1 MANTYNQ
8 ILRAGTQAGY
18 AALGSYDSNVLYFC
32 TDSGKIYKGSVDFS
46 NHVVVAAS
54 KPETPIAGKLY
65 VLTDTNTIEVF
76 VSGAWKVVSH
86 PTVTAIDVN
95 ATDANIPTAKAV
107 WDAIQ
112 TAVADLAGSA
122 QTVKGLAAG
131 AAEGTFTVTMGD
143 DSTSTVTV
151 PGVVTTPT
159 WDASTRKLT
168 LPVTGGTSVE
178 VNIGKDVFLD
188 SSADNKYNAETGN
201 IELHL
206 NDGTT
211 LEIPASSLVDVYTAE
226 NSSSAKTTVSE
237 GNVIKVEVVV
247 DPVEGNALVLT
258 ESGLKVDLSAYAKT
272 ADVNGQI
279 GTLTTAVEKAQ
290 GDADTAN
297 AAIAVLN
304 ADANTAA
311 SVDGKIAA
319 AVAPLEAA
327 DSALSGRVD
336 VLEAANTTNTA
347 AIGANTENIA
357 ALATAATTWGTF

>member
-8 ILRAGTQAGY
+8 ILKAGTQAAY

-32 TDSGKIYKGSVDFS
+32 TDSGKIYKGNVDFS
-46 NHVVVAAS
+46 NNVVVAAT

-86 PTVTAIDVN
+86 PTVTSIDVN

-112 TAVADLAGSA
+112 AAVADLAGSA
-122 QTVKGLAAG
+122 QTVKGVSAG
-131 AAEGTFTVTMGD
+131 AADATLTVTMGD

-159 WDASTRKLT
+159 WDSATRKLT
-168 LPVTGGTSVE
+168 LPVAGGASVE
-178 VNIGKDVFLD
+178 VNIGKDTFLD
-188 SSADNKYNAETGN
+188 SEADNKYNAETGN
-201 IELHL
+201 LELHL
-206 NDGTT
+206 NDGSMI
-211 LEIPASSLVDVYTAE
+211 EIPASAFVDVYTGE
-226 NSSSAKTTVSE
+226 NSTSAKTTVSE

-258 ESGLKVDLSAYAKT
+258 ETGLKVDLSAYAKT

-279 GTLTTAVEKAQ
+279 STLTTAVEKAQ

-327 DSALSGRVD
+327 DTALSGRVD
-336 VLEAANTTNTA
+336 VLEAANVTNTA
-347 AIGANTENIA
+347 AIATNAENIA
-357 ALATAATTWGTF
+357 ALATAATSWGTF